1 MQDAL
6 TALEQNYMTLN
17 QQLAMLSL
25 NCTPDQKTAL
35 MNQVVA
41 ARSAYWSCVNK
52 AFHDDDPQVVSLASQ
67 LNAANQQLS
76 NAVQQM
82 GDIGATLTQITQA
95 VTLAS
100 SLAALVISP

>member
-6 TALEQNYMTLN
+6 AALEQNYMTLN
-17 QQLAMLSL
+17 QQLAMLGL

-52 AFHDDDPQVVSLASQ
+52 AFHDDDPQVVSLTSQ

-82 GDIGATLTQITQA
+82 GDIAGTLTQITQA

-100 SLAALVISP
+100 SLAALVISA

>member
-6 TALEQNYMTLN
+6 SALEQTYMNL
-17 QQLAMLSL
+17 QSQVSMLSM
-25 NCTPDQKTAL
+25 NCNADQKNTL
-35 MNQVVA
+35 ITQLVA

-52 AFHDDDPQVVSLASQ
+52 AFHDDDPQVISLTNQ

-82 GDIGATLTQITQA
+82 GDITATISQITQA
-95 VTLAS
+95 VSLAS
-100 SLAALVISP
+100 GLASMVICP